1 MNETRIDGNNVIHL
15 KTDITTVPETS
26 TLFKQIEELKVTD
39 QFTLETAAE
48 LTKEV
53 KAAQKEIIAQ
63 FKPIKDEAYQVHKNI
78 TSKEKAYLA
87 PLEAA
92 ETKLK
97 AEMNAYLAEQRR
109 IEAERKRAE
118 EEARRKAEEEARLR
132 AAEMAEANGN
142 SAQVEDML
150 NEAVPFVMPPTAAT
164 VQETE
169 KPKGLVEKTVFS
181 ISITDKKAFIKACL
195 ENPSYEDFI
204 KVDEAAV
211 KKFVASLKGKV
222 AISGLAIQQ
231 EVSTH
236 VRTN

>member
-1 MNETRIDGNNVIHL
+1 MSETRIDGNNVIQL
-15 KTDITTVPETS
+15 KTNIDTAPMLTDLMEKVKSIQVS
-26 TLFKQIEELKVTD
+26 DNNTLAEATEL
-39 QFTLETAAE
+39 
-48 LTKEV
+48 
-53 KAAQKEIIAQ
+53 QKEITVNKKAIIEQ
-63 FKPIKDEAYQVHKNI
+63 FKPIKEAAHKAHKDI
-78 TSKEKAYLA
+78 TAKEKAYLE

-92 ETKLK
+92 IMTLS
-97 AEMNAYLAEQRR
+97 ARINTYLAEQRR

-118 EEARRKAEEEARLR
+118 EEARKKAEEEARLR

-142 SAQVEDML
+142 NAQVEDIL
-150 NEAVPFVMPPTAAT
+150 NEAVPFVLPPTAAT
-164 VQETE
+164 VQEME
-169 KPKGLVEKTVFS
+169 KPKGLVEKTVYA

-222 AISGLAIQQ
+222 AINGLTIQQ
-231 EVSTH
+231 EVSAH